1 MPGKKPGAEFKQY
14 KQARGVS
21 GGLTERHR
29 CCPPLAQNKPTIF
42 VIKKAGD
49 RPFCNAVKNLHG
61 LNKFLPF
68 CNIKFV

>member
-1 MPGKKPGAEFKQY
+1 M
-14 KQARGVS
+14 
-21 GGLTERHR
+21 TERHR